1 MKEARLLSPPRLLEL
16 LFPPACVAC
25 GSVLPAKA
33 PFCLRC
39 ELAIERLPVLRCRRC
54 AEPGDFSRRICPRC
68 ESRPPP
74 FDRAFAPFAHQGP
87 IARAV
92 HRFKYEDHP
101 ELARTLAEQLEIEA
115 RAFLKQAP
123 RCVCAIPLHRSRL
136 WQRRY
141 DQAQLLA
148 RELAGRARLQDI
160 DALTRTRPTRRQVG
174 LHEGERERNVAGAF
188 AVSKEVQGR
197 RILLID
203 DVFTTGATA
212 RAAACAL
219 LGAGAIEV
227 QVLTIAR
234 AFAQP

>member
-1 MKEARLLSPPRLLEL
+1 MKGARLLSPPRLLEV

-25 GSVLPAKA
+25 GSVLPARA

-39 ELAIERLPVLRCRRC
+39 ELEIERLPVLRCLRC

-68 ESRPPP
+68 ESRPPS
-74 FDRAFAPFAHQGP
+74 FARAFAPFAHQGP

-101 ELARTLAEQLEIEA
+101 ELARTLAGQLEIEA

-123 RCVCAIPLHRSRL
+123 RCVCAVPLHRSRF

-148 RELAGRARLQDI
+148 RELARCAQLQEI
-160 DALTRTRPTRRQVG
+160 DALTRTRSTRRQVG

-197 RILLID
+197 RLLLID

-212 RAAACAL
+212 RAAASAL
-219 LGAGAIEV
+219 VEAGAMEV

>member
-1 MKEARLLSPPRLLEL
+1 MKEAGLLSPPRLLEL
-16 LFPPACVAC
+16 LFPPACAAC

-39 ELAIERLPVLRCRRC
+39 DLAIERLPALRCLRC

-74 FDRAFAPFAHQGP
+74 FARAFAPFAHQGP

-101 ELARTLAEQLEIEA
+101 ELARPLTEQLQLQA
-115 RAFLKQAP
+115 RAFIAQAP
-123 RCVCAIPLHRSRL
+123 RCVCAVPLHRSRF

-148 RELAGRARLQDI
+148 RELARCAQLQEL
-160 DALTRTRPTRRQVG
+160 DALTRTRHTRRQVG

-197 RILLID
+197 RLLLID
-203 DVFTTGATA
+203 DVFTTGATV
-212 RAAACAL
+212 RAAASVL
-219 LGAGAIEV
+219 LEAGAMEV